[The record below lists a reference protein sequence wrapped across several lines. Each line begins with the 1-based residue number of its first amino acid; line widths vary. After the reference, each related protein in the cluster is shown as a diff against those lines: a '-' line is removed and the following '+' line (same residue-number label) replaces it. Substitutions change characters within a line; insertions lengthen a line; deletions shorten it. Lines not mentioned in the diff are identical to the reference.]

1 MVLATQ
7 NPVEQE
13 GTYPLPEAQ
22 MDRFLM
28 HVMIDYPDDE
38 SELEIMRLNR
48 EEQKEKKKESTKLS
62 PFLGTWITKAV
73 ITTKSTSHL
82 NPFITSNRN
91 DTTYRQKTI
100 PPVIFHFILFFSIYP
115 TGVKSSMKKHLIDNL
130 LFID

>member
-1 MVLATQ
+1 MKSTGPRPKYSLPCWKPWRSAKCQ
-7 NPVEQE
+7 
-13 GTYPLPEAQ
+13 LPEAQ

-73 ITTKSTSHL
+73 IIYELSL
-82 NPFITSNRN
+82 
-91 DTTYRQKTI
+91 
-100 PPVIFHFILFFSIYP
+100 IFLPS
-115 TGVKSSMKKHLIDNL
+115 
-130 LFID
+130 